1 MKLPKRV
8 LACVVACSL
17 FGTHLLAAEASNIT
31 SIQQQINQNQNALNQ
46 INNQL
51 NQYESEREEYM
62 CYLDDQKSEM
72 MNLMK
77 DIAYYEEAVA
87 GKEDSIK
94 QAAADLEEADRQ
106 REEQYQAMM
115 VRIQYMYEQ
124 GGNDNYLLL
133 LLTSQDFTD
142 LLNRADYVDSLYAY
156 DSNMLSNYE
165 KLVSDISVMKETLE
179 NEKAALEEEQKLLDE
194 HRVELERI
202 MEELQDTIS
211 DYDKL
216 VANAQAQA
224 KAYKAEIS
232 RGQQQ
237 IADIK
242 KKEEEARRREEEA
255 KKKAEEAAKN
265 NAVKEDASKNDTA
278 KEDASKSDTSSD
290 SGVQVSGSGTGSDIA
305 NFGLKYVG
313 YPYVY
318 GGNSLTNGVDCSG
331 FVSQVYAQFGYD
343 LGVRSSYAMRSIGTG
358 VSLADA
364 KAGDIICYSGHVAL
378 YIGNG
383 NIVHA
388 KNSQYGIV
396 VDPVYYSGS
405 GTGPTVLAVRRII
418 N

>member
-1 MKLPKRV
+1 MKLTKRV

-17 FGTHLLAAEASNIT
+17 LGTHLLAAEASNIT
-31 SIQQQINQNQNALNQ
+31 SIQQQIDQNQNALNQ
-46 INNQL
+46 INDQL
-51 NQYESEREEYM
+51 DQYEAEREEYM

-87 GKEDSIK
+87 GKQDSIEH
-94 QAAADLEEADRQ
+94 AAADLEEADRQ

-115 VRIQYMYEQ
+115 IRIQYMYEQ
-124 GGNDNYLLL
+124 GGNDNYLLM

-142 LLNRADYVDSLYAY
+142 FLNRADYVDSLYAY
-156 DSNMLSNYE
+156 DSSMLSNYE
-165 KLVSDISVMKETLE
+165 KLVSDISMMKETLE
-179 NEKAALEEEQKLLDE
+179 NEKAALVEEQKVLDG
-194 HRVELERI
+194 HKVELERV
-202 MEELQDTIS
+202 MAELQDTIS

-216 VANAQAQA
+216 VADAEAQA

-232 RGQQQ
+232 KGQQQ

-242 KKEEEARRREEEA
+242 KKEEEAR
-255 KKKAEEAAKN
+255 KKAEEAAKN
-265 NAVKEDASKNDTA
+265 NN
-278 KEDASKSDTSSD
+278 SSG
-290 SGVQVSGSGTGSDIA
+290 SGIQATGSGTGADIA

-318 GGNSLTNGVDCSG
+318 GGNSLTSGVDCSG
-331 FVSQVYAQFGYD
+331 FVYQVYAQFGYD

-358 VSLADA
+358 VSLSEA

-378 YIGNG
+378 YIGDG
-383 NIVHA
+383 KIVHA
-388 KNSQYGIV
+388 KNSQSGIV
-396 VDPVYYSGS
+396 VDPVYYSGR